1 MDFFSTSLTL
11 IQRRNNVVCPVV
23 NGPCRECGH
32 DMSVTV
38 IPHQYSGGGGE
49 LEFLNRTNYLFHFL
63 LAKLYFFHF
72 LKICFLCTKLD
83 TKLYT

>member
-38 IPHQYSGGGGE
+38 IPQSILGGGGGQ
-49 LEFLNRTNYLFHFL
+49 EFSNRTNYLFQFL
-63 LAKLYFFHF
+63 LANLYFFHF